1 MSYIQLDGNLN
12 VEFANPYLGKRYCNQ
27 DAKEFLQSYKD
38 DNKLEIKQVNL
49 KQVANLLSKGEIV
62 GWLNGRMEFGSRA
75 LGARSIIA
83 NPNDEAVI
91 QKINDQVKRRDFWMP
106 FTPTML
112 FEDTYKFIINK
123 KKLFFLYSICPSQ
136 FTKHTVYPF
145 A

>member
-49 KQVANLLSKGEIV
+49 TEVANLLSKGEIV

-91 QKINDQVKRRDFWMP
+91 QKLMIRLNVEIFGCLC
-106 FTPTML
+106 T
-112 FEDTYKFIINK
+112 
-123 KKLFFLYSICPSQ
+123 
-136 FTKHTVYPF
+136 
-145 A
+145 